1 MGGWI
6 ASCVRRRAI
15 HPPIHLSAHSF
26 IHFLLMAGQA
36 QITSV
41 EAIEA
46 FRANLI
52 LFISQARP
60 ALEEVS
66 SDILRTRMWLE
77 NEQRR
82 FWETELRNRNK
93 KLEMA
98 QAELMTARL
107 SQFQESTSL
116 QQMAVRRARQAVQ
129 LAEDKLKALKRWSR
143 DLENR
148 SAPLLKE
155 VEQLHGFMTS
165 DLPKAI
171 AQLVQIVRTLDAYA
185 DTAAPASSE
194 GKSA

>member
-1 MGGWI
+1 
-6 ASCVRRRAI
+6 
-15 HPPIHLSAHSF
+15 
-26 IHFLLMAGQA
+26 MAGQA

-66 SDILRTRMWLE
+66 SDVLRTRLWLD
-77 NEQRR
+77 NDQRR

-98 QAELMTARL
+98 QSELMTARL
-107 SQFQESTSL
+107 SQFQETTSL

-129 LAEDKLKALKRWSR
+129 QAEDKLKALKRWSR
-143 DLENR
+143 DLDNR

-155 VEQLHGFMTS
+155 VEQLHSFMTS

-171 AQLVQIVRTLDAYA
+171 ALLVQIIRSLDAYA
-185 DTAAPASSE
+185 GGAAPASSAE
-194 GKSA
+194 GGSA